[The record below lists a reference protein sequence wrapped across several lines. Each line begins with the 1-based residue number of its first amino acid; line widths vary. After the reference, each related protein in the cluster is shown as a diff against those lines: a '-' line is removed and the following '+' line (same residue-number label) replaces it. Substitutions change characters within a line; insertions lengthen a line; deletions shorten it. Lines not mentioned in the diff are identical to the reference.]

1 MARNKETQKLVV
13 IETIG
18 TINELGGI
26 SGPVLNPSLQP
37 ISTLVRMVYNRKKVY
52 EVNPNNYNDRVL
64 LTLKNVRANNFPES
78 NNKVKANV
86 QPTSTATKTTV
97 VDKKEDT
104 VDKKE
109 ETTVFTK
116 EKKDNKSDFT
126 KK

>member
-78 NNKVKANV
+78 NNKIKANV